1 LASPTPAPKPV
12 SPFKKPK
19 KAAGQKVVSPFLK
32 PGQTKQATGGGTG
45 QPGNPLGAGQAV
57 IDILSMPMYSVVGK
71 ISALQKGNIAGAIF
85 GAGEAN
91 ALKWIWGERPETG
104 ADVLKNA
111 GIKDPGFWGSLGLDI
126 ALDPTTYVGGAAI
139 KIPLKLLTTGTKT
152 VAKAGKIAATTGEI
166 AAKAGSEGA
175 QASKAFTPTYGKANK
190 GYTEWKG
197 TGPVPEVT
205 NATPRQQRILAKQK
219 ALQTG
224 AQKNIERFT
233 YTTTLAPE
241 NRTLAVKIGDTLSS
255 MVDAG
260 VKSSASIIT
269 QEIAKRRLKI
279 YAAKSAGVARKAN
292 KASKALAEAET
303 AALVAGDEAVKA
315 IDNIVESATAK
326 TTEAPA
332 AAPATPKTV
341 AKSFTLEPLVDT
353 GKTLRETV
361 KDASLVSSS
370 AEVKA
375 ATELL
380 SKLDK
385 AAKAAKVTKV
395 SEGKS
400 ENVLKKILDPG
411 KDKQVAYIENLPDYL
426 IRRAKEAT
434 VRKQGTSPFEF
445 FRSLTESSLK
455 PDQSL
460 AKYISNIPILD
471 EDGAA
476 STLLALAKKYPLDKN
491 IPTPVM
497 DQIVKTFDVIFNKV
511 GTSKD
516 LQKIRLKELTEEL
529 GKEFADKYKALTAG
543 DKKLDINELVA
554 MLPAPGT
561 AAKGGYKTVE
571 ALLRGLRNGDQI
583 ETTSLKKILQA
594 LDPES
599 KLEIKVEKAMS
610 KEDAFGAYRD
620 LLLKQ
625 NASVNEMRRRVNK
638 TDPDMIFKAKNINGA
653 DVLAPYYIARLNNDI
668 PVPDPVKIQTRQKA
682 AERLDG
688 KRQRNGNSY
697 IENIGT
703 LVSRVIDFDIRK
715 MVEDMPFHQISN
727 LGDYVARSI
736 EGEMDAFSKAK
747 RKFEFNENFG
757 TGIAALAAARW
768 RGRKMDKVL
777 KGKASS
783 KEILKNIAEDIHTA
797 SDLTLSG
804 MGARFIVKEQAVDV
818 KEGQAAHL
826 VFLEVGDF
834 IDASFLHG
842 FDDIAERMVI
852 PFTDNKNDSVSFTGL
867 MDAIRMVLQG
877 ADTKNMPTKAMIAKR
892 IRSVGEEQKKL
903 SPAYKAEMKT
913 LSEQLAEEL
922 FKPEV
927 IKTFQDIHSARAL
940 ADVEDALQ
948 PGITMMEEV
957 WDKLVEA
964 WRVVNENGSDSP
976 TVKAEQARRLFAE
989 FAYISHI
996 FDQSYGPAAE
1006 SVFRAM
1012 SMAFIKDGE
1021 IAGIKRVLRP
1031 EDEEAWA
1038 RLRIEMNSYFKQAG
1052 LRGAAPAGREHL
1064 PFPTDAA
1071 KNTAERMY
1079 TKARNEIEQHLTTI
1093 TSKTTKQE
1101 VANWNRTLARLA
1113 KNLEKARNKAWE
1125 RWLPTEH
1132 WMYDA
1137 ANNRVQWVPSTQ
1149 FDEKLAAELADKNR
1163 VIITTDGAAN
1173 IGNVLHD
1180 KNITAPAPKL
1190 TPAQKKASAKKIAEA
1205 ADVRAGELAEGAR
1218 EDAFVAASKLA
1229 QEIRNMTE
1237 GEFDGFMRLEQERLM
1252 RPLLNSEIKT
1262 YLYDPAWKLSAKV
1275 SKDQQVASRAKNI
1288 QKHLSSTAGNVSIQQ
1303 IAVIAE
1309 SKLMG
1314 AVQNVADVFT
1324 DIARRYDKILSAEDF
1339 RKGFTLALRRGEA
1352 VSPSENNLVN
1362 EFAKEMRKVLDP
1374 IMEELGPSSS
1384 LSRAALDQMFE
1395 VLNLN
1400 MTLGIKKPSD
1410 VTDLTRL
1417 LDKMPFT
1424 EPTKDIA
1431 AETMELAK
1439 WNERASNFEKA
1450 NGNPFVIIN
1459 SFITAIQNAKTV
1471 QAIGLHFAKEFSHLA
1486 QGVPAEQALKEGW
1499 VELKAIPGSGID
1511 LTVGIP
1517 KGMLFPEYMA
1527 EGFMFMNRNYSG
1539 LIENP
1544 IKGWTRTLLDLTGM
1558 VKATQTIIKPSYH
1571 IVNGISDSVTS
1582 VMQGATHASD
1592 WIAAFKVVKQWVGED
1607 IAAGWGPNAG
1617 VTKALGTKGIDN
1629 LSQEEIKYNRA
1640 LRRMQ
1645 GVGSREYE
1653 NITKNGIVTAVVN
1666 GKTKSLD
1673 ISQLINVGEDSG
1685 GLLNSLFD
1693 DRVLNLYDEVISNP
1707 IKFGTEAEHVYN
1719 KELGKTFQEGVR
1731 RAASKFQQTLKP
1743 VGDFAA
1749 YYGNFARMATAI
1761 SVIRRGNF
1769 KSDAEMLREISE
1781 AVSRN
1786 HPTLQSL
1793 TAFERKRIRPI
1804 TTYYTWLRVAHG
1816 AMFKLV
1822 TDHTAAVLLYPKVQY
1837 ELSQEQGYEPNSFG
1851 KPWDTNKQVPSFLS
1865 NSVFGPITEG
1875 PNGPMVWKP
1884 SILPMDVLDNYSG
1897 FSYDPAYTGEQNIFK
1912 GINATQSLVG
1922 KNINTL
1928 LQLPLEFAT
1937 KTDVRYG
1944 TPSTVKDLPTLADRL
1959 FSMTAFSG
1967 IAQGVGYN
1975 PPGKELTDRERELK
1989 NISFLV
1995 GGKPIDVNKESYQKY
2010 SQKEQSARMKAFLEQ
2025 YSQNK

>member
-12 SPFKKPK
+12 SPFEKPTKGANK
-19 KAAGQKVVSPFLK
+19 KAVSPFLK
-32 PGQTKQATGGGTG
+32 PGQTKATTGGGTG
-45 QPGNPLGAGQAV
+45 TPGNPLGPAQAV
-57 IDILSMPMYSVVGK
+57 IDILSMPMYSVAGK
-71 ISALQKGNIAGAIF
+71 ISALQKGNVAGAIF
-85 GAGEAN
+85 GAGEVN

-111 GIKDPGFWGSLGLDI
+111 GVKDPGFWGSLALDVAI
-126 ALDPTTYVGGAAI
+126 DPTTYIGGAAI

-152 VAKAGKIAATTGEI
+152 VAKAGKLAATTGEI
-166 AAKAGSEGA
+166 AAKAGTEGA
-175 QASKAFTPTYGKANK
+175 AASTAFTPTYGKASK
-190 GYTEWKG
+190 GYTNWKG

-205 NATPRQQRILAKQK
+205 NATARQQRILSKQK
-219 ALQTG
+219 AIQTG
-224 AQKNIERFT
+224 AQKNIEKFT
-233 YTTTLAPE
+233 YTTTIAPE
-241 NRTLAVKIGDTLSS
+241 NRVLATKIGDTLSS
-255 MVDAG
+255 MLDAG
-260 VKSSASIIT
+260 IKSSASIIA
-269 QEIAKRRLKI
+269 QEVAKRRLKT

-292 KASKALAEAET
+292 KASAALAAAEAAAT
-303 AALVAGDEAVKA
+303 AAADDAVKA
-315 IDNIVESATAK
+315 IDNVVESAASK
-326 TTEAPA
+326 ATETPAPV
-332 AAPATPKTV
+332 TPKTA

-353 GKTLRETV
+353 GKTLRETL
-361 KDASLVSSS
+361 KESSIVSSS

-375 ATELL
+375 ANEML
-380 SKLDK
+380 SKADK

-395 SEGKS
+395 AEGKS
-400 ENVLKKILDPG
+400 ENVLKRILDPG

-445 FRSLTESSLK
+445 FRSLTESSLQ
-455 PDQSL
+455 PDQAL
-460 AKYISNIPILD
+460 AKYISGIPLLD
-471 EDGAA
+471 ADGAA
-476 STLLALAKKYPLDKN
+476 STLSAIARKYPLDKN

-497 DQIVKTFDVIFNKV
+497 DQIIKTFDVVFNKV

-516 LQKIRLKELTEEL
+516 LQKVRLKELTDEL
-529 GKEFADKYKALTAG
+529 GKEFADKYKTLTTG
-543 DKKLDINELVA
+543 NKKLDINELVA

-561 AAKGGYKTVE
+561 AAKGNYKSVE
-571 ALLRGLRNGDQI
+571 ALLRGLKYGDQI
-583 ETTSLKKILQA
+583 ETASLKKILQA

-610 KEDAFGAYRD
+610 NEDAFNAYRD

-625 NASVNEMRRRVNK
+625 TASIKEMRSRIDK
-638 TDPDMIFKAKNINGA
+638 TNPDMIFKAKNINGA
-653 DVLAPYYIARLNNDI
+653 DVLAPYYVARLNNEI
-668 PVPDPVKIQTRQKA
+668 PVPDPVKTQTRQKA
-682 AERLDG
+682 AERTEG
-688 KRQRNGNSY
+688 RRESFGTSY
-697 IENIGT
+697 TENIGT
-703 LVSRVIDFDIRK
+703 LVGRVLDFDIRD
-715 MVEDMPFHQISN
+715 MVENMPFHQISN
-727 LGDYVARSI
+727 LGDHVARSI
-736 EGEMDAFSKAK
+736 DGEMDAFSKAK
-747 RKFEFNENFG
+747 RKYEFNENFG
-757 TGIAALAAARW
+757 TKIAALAAARW
-768 RGRKMDKVL
+768 RGRAMEKVG
-777 KGKASS
+777 KGKTSS
-783 KEILKNIAEDIHTA
+783 EEVLRNIAEDIHAA

-804 MGARFIVKEQAVDV
+804 MGARFIVKEQAAAV
-818 KEGQAAHL
+818 KEGSAAHL

-842 FDDIAERMVI
+842 FNKIAERMVI
-852 PFTDNKNDSVSFTGL
+852 PFTPNKNDSVSFTGL

-877 ADTKNMPTKAMIAKR
+877 VDTKNMPTVDTIAKR
-892 IRSVGEEQKKL
+892 IRSVGEGQKKL
-903 SPAYKAEMKT
+903 SPEYKKEMKT
-913 LSEQLAEEL
+913 LSEQLAVEL
-922 FKPEV
+922 FKPEI
-927 IKTFQDIHSARAL
+927 IKTFQDIHSTRAL

-948 PGITMMEEV
+948 PGVTMMEEV

-976 TVKAEQARRLFAE
+976 TVKAEQVRRLFAE

-1021 IAGIKRVLRP
+1021 IAGIKKVLMP
-1031 EDEEAWA
+1031 EDEEAWS
-1038 RLRIEMNSYFKQAG
+1038 RFRVELNSYFKQAE

-1064 PFPTDAA
+1064 PSPTKAA
-1071 KNTAERMY
+1071 KATAERMY
-1079 TKARNEIEQHLTTI
+1079 TKARNEIELHLTNI

-1101 VANWNRTLARLA
+1101 VANWTRTLNKLVR
-1113 KNLEKARNKAWE
+1113 NLEKARNKAWE
-1125 RWLPTEH
+1125 KWLPTEH

-1137 ANNRVQWVPSTQ
+1137 VNNRVQWVPSTQ
-1149 FDEKLAAELADKNR
+1149 FDEQLATELANKNR
-1163 VIITTDGAAN
+1163 VLITTDGAAN
-1173 IGNVLHD
+1173 IGNILHD
-1180 KNITAPAPKL
+1180 TNITAKAPKL
-1190 TPAQKKASAKKIAEA
+1190 TPAQTKASAKKIAEA

-1218 EDAFVAASKLA
+1218 EDAFVAAGKLA

-1252 RPLLNSEIKT
+1252 RPFLNAEIKT
-1262 YLYDPAWKLSAKV
+1262 YLYDPAWKLSAKI
-1275 SKDQQVASRAKNI
+1275 SKDQQTVSRAKNI
-1288 QKHLSSTAGNVSIQQ
+1288 QKHLSSTAGNAEIQQ

-1352 VSPSENNLVN
+1352 VSPSENSLVN

-1374 IMEELGPSSS
+1374 IMEELGPNST
-1384 LSRAALDQMFE
+1384 LSRAALDQMFDM
-1395 VLNLN
+1395 LNLN
-1400 MTLGIKKPSD
+1400 MSLGIKKSSD
-1410 VTDLTRL
+1410 VTDLTKL
-1417 LDKMPFT
+1417 LDNLPFT
-1424 EPTKDIA
+1424 EPTKDIQNDTIA
-1431 AETMELAK
+1431 LSK
-1439 WNERASNFEKA
+1439 WNDRASDFEKA
-1450 NGNPFVIIN
+1450 NGNPFVVIN
-1459 SFITAIQNAKTV
+1459 SFITAVQNAKTI

-1527 EGFMFMNRNYSG
+1527 EGFMLMNRNYSG

-1558 VKATQTIIKPSYH
+1558 VKAVQTIVKPSYH
-1571 IVNGISDSVTS
+1571 IINGVSDSVTS
-1582 VMQGATHASD
+1582 VMQGANHASD
-1592 WIAAFKVVKQWVGED
+1592 WIAAFKAVKQWVGED
-1607 IAAGWGPNAG
+1607 IAAAWGTGEG
-1617 VTKALGTKGIDN
+1617 VAKALGTKGTEG
-1629 LSQEEIKYNRA
+1629 LSQAEIKFNRA

-1645 GVGSREYE
+1645 GVNSREYK
-1653 NITKNGIVTAVVN
+1653 NITEGGVVTAIIN
-1666 GKTKSLD
+1666 GKTKTFNVEE
-1673 ISQLINVGEDSG
+1673 LIKIGEDSG
-1685 GLLNSLFD
+1685 GIINSLFD

-1707 IKFGTEAEHVYN
+1707 IKFGTEAEQVYN

-1731 RAASKFQQTLKP
+1731 RAASKFQTTLKP

-1749 YYGNFARMATAI
+1749 YYGNIARMATAMSI
-1761 SVIRRGNF
+1761 IRRGNF
-1769 KSDAEMLREISE
+1769 KSEADMLRQISE
-1781 AVSRN
+1781 AVSKY

-1822 TDHTAAVLLYPKVQY
+1822 MDHTAAVLLYPKVQY
-1837 ELSQEQGYEPNSFG
+1837 ELSQEAGYEPNSFG
-1851 KPWDTNKQVPSFLS
+1851 KPWDPKQQTPSFLS

-1897 FSYDPAYTGEQNIFK
+1897 FSYDPAYTGEQNVFK
-1912 GINATQSLVG
+1912 GISATQSLVG
-1922 KNINTL
+1922 KNINTI

-1944 TPSTVKDLPTLADRL
+1944 TPSTVKDMPTFADRL

-1967 IAQGVGYN
+1967 IAQGLGYN

-1989 NISFLV
+1989 NISFFL

-2025 YSQNK
+2025 YQNK